1 MNRLVGPA
9 WRNFKMMRHLSTASA
24 NSKPHD
30 DSDLFGKENLF
41 SQLDSRK
48 KNLAKYTKNQ
58 IQTRKGSEDNV
69 DPADTFGTIT
79 NEHKSM

>member
-1 MNRLVGPA
+1 M
-9 WRNFKMMRHLSTASA
+9 STIS
-24 NSKPHD
+24 SKAFD
-30 DSDLFGKENLF
+30 DTDIFGKENVF

-58 IQTRKGSEDNV
+58 TQTNKSNEDNPD

-79 NEHKSM
+79 NEYKSM